1 MASPA
6 YFFLL
11 AFPIVQYVSHQRNL
25 SETKGRHHMLTPFF
39 PSIAR
44 MRVLG
49 IATESIC
56 RVEMLFMQVLQNDR

>member
-25 SETKGRHHMLTPFF
+25 SETNYVIMLTLFF
-39 PSIAR
+39 TSIAR
-44 MRVLG
+44 IRVLG
-49 IATESIC
+49 MDLIKSIC
-56 RVEMLFMQVLQNDR
+56 RVEMLFMQVLQ